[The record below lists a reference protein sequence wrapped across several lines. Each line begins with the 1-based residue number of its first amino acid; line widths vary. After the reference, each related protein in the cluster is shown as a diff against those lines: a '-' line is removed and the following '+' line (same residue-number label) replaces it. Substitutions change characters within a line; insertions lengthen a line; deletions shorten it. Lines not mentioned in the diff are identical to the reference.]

1 MAEHIVQCQL
11 RKGSADMKI
20 YEKPSIRELALNSE
34 DIIMTSGD
42 KFLSSGG
49 EAALTGEI
57 KVNSENH
64 VGDYSYFTF

>member
-1 MAEHIVQCQL
+1 
-11 RKGSADMKI
+11 MKI